1 MWLVNMKARCKLCKK
16 RTLSVDREWKNWYIV
31 VIEKIKTRDLHYLEK
46 NKYNAQ
52 LVSPVCTVIL
62 ICKLFKYPKY
72 LLFCLNTTLTNKI
85 SEWAQVFYAI
95 YMYFLYLMCHFHF
108 LHLIQSKCFG
118 YNLMHNYLKI
128 HKFNKYSE
136 NFDNMNRKI
145 LTYEF
150 SGNIILK
157 GNGKFRSSL
166 PQIIH
171 LPKSRQEQ
179 RVNKI

>member
-1 MWLVNMKARCKLCKK
+1 
-16 RTLSVDREWKNWYIV
+16 
-31 VIEKIKTRDLHYLEK
+31 
-46 NKYNAQ
+46 
-52 LVSPVCTVIL
+52 
-62 ICKLFKYPKY
+62 
-72 LLFCLNTTLTNKI
+72 
-85 SEWAQVFYAI
+85 
-95 YMYFLYLMCHFHF
+95 
-108 LHLIQSKCFG
+108 
-118 YNLMHNYLKI
+118 MHNYLKI

-179 RVNKI
+179 RVNRI